1 MKDRIKQTLEI
12 QQRHSVVIVKEPII
26 SCRFW
31 QIQGAETTII
41 HYTTWYHNARDKNHN
56 IQDTKLHIYLHR
68 ERERVGINTTS
79 THNIKL
85 QMARIYTNKHSTV
98 ANLYITSQD

>member
-68 ERERVGINTTS
+68 ERELES
-79 THNIKL
+79 TPHQHTI
-85 QMARIYTNKHSTV
+85 
-98 ANLYITSQD
+98 